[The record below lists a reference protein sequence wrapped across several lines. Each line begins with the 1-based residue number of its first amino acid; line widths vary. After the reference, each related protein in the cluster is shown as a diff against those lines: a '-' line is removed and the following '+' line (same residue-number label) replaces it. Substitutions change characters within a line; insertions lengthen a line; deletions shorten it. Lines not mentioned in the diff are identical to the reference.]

1 MCAYQLAEVFT
12 DIFNQSLSL
21 SSVPT
26 CLKTSTIIPIPK
38 QQKVTGLNDWRPI
51 ALTPIVSKCFES
63 LVKGLICPILPPT
76 LDPLQFAY
84 RTNRN
89 TEDAIAHVL
98 HTALSHL
105 EGSGTYVRMLFVD
118 YSSAFNTIAPSRLD
132 GKLRDLGVNPSLCSW
147 ILDFLTDRPQAVRV
161 AGHTSSTL
169 RLSMGAP
176 QGCVL
181 SPLLYSLYTYDC
193 VATQTPNHIVK
204 FAEDTAVVGLV
215 SGGDE
220 SAYREEVASLELW
233 CAENHLSLNVK
244 KTKEIVVDFRKK
256 KTKPQH
262 IHINGTAVERVDTF
276 KYLGVNISK
285 DLTWDCH
292 ATAVIKKAQ
301 QRLYGLRRLKKFGL
315 RPNTIRDFY
324 RGTIESL
331 LTGSFTAWYGSCT
344 DKDRKALRRVVC
356 TAKNITGCEL
366 LSLEDLYTQCC
377 LNKALRIIEDPTHP
391 HKRLFSPL
399 KSRRVKGY
407 KILSAR
413 TSRLR
418 NSLEYMMYMIYTNS
432 SLCTTALSF
441 NNVIICLPVFI
452 HFIISSGLY
461 V

>member
-1 MCAYQLAEVFT
+1 MDLDHDLDGPEETAAKKGNMASGSGNRDNLSILCDALRFFANGSFLYNVGDAEHFNSFTARFDPSARPARPPGVFGSSSSPTPISEHPPLQTPPTDIGRVEQTPSGIPPRPHSTSGANQDRPLSIMKGEVYRSFKRINTRKAAGPDGIPGRVLKACAYQLAEVFT

-51 ALTPIVSKCFES
+51 ALTPIVSK
-63 LVKGLICPILPPT
+63 
-76 LDPLQFAY
+76 
-84 RTNRN
+84 
-89 TEDAIAHVL
+89 
-98 HTALSHL
+98 
-105 EGSGTYVRMLFVD
+105 
-118 YSSAFNTIAPSRLD
+118 
-132 GKLRDLGVNPSLCSW
+132 
-147 ILDFLTDRPQAVRV
+147 
-161 AGHTSSTL
+161 
-169 RLSMGAP
+169 
-176 QGCVL
+176 
-181 SPLLYSLYTYDC
+181 
-193 VATQTPNHIVK
+193 
-204 FAEDTAVVGLV
+204 
-215 SGGDE
+215 
-220 SAYREEVASLELW
+220 EEVASLELW

-256 KTKPQH
+256 KTEPQP
-262 IHINGTAVERVDTF
+262 IYINGTAVERVDTF
-276 KYLGVNISK
+276 KYLGVNITK

-344 DKDRKALRRVVC
+344 DKDRKALRRVVR
-356 TAKNITGCEL
+356 TANNITGCEL
-366 LSLEDLYTQCC
+366 PSLEDLYTQRC
-377 LNKALRIIEDPTHP
+377 LNIARRIIEDPTHP

-418 NSLEYMMYMIYTNS
+418 NSFFPQAIRLLNDSAT
-432 SLCTTALSF
+432 
-441 NNVIICLPVFI
+441 
-452 HFIISSGLY
+452 
-461 V
+461 